1 MNLSNEVGIAR
12 LMRSEVVKSQERK
25 ELATPLGDGWP
36 ILRDAYEL
44 FKPNYGLHHY
54 DRLWH
59 EEYYVRLMRREFEGL
74 SPVVKDHVQRTE
86 SLYHRKDGKL
96 EELKV
101 EYFYVKIEL
110 DEYRRQPDP
119 VLTRW
124 QCFKLWLL
132 RQPKPRSPVPPR
144 TVKHYRLS
152 KMQANLLRKLFREL
166 KHES

>member
-12 LMRSEVVKSQERK
+12 FMKTEAVESQKRK
-25 ELATPLGDGWP
+25 ELPTPLGDGWP

-44 FKPNYGLHHY
+44 FKPNYDLHTY
-54 DRLWH
+54 DYSGHEAYYTRLFH
-59 EEYYVRLMRREFEGL
+59 REFEDL
-74 SPVVKDHVQRTE
+74 DPVVLDSILRTE
-86 SLYHRKDGKL
+86 TILHWKDGMRTPI
-96 EELKV
+96 EV
-101 EYFYVKIEL
+101 QYFYVKIEL

-124 QCFKLWLL
+124 QSFKLWLL

-166 KHES
+166 RHES